1 MSSRA
6 GVWSKVVLAW
16 LVFGLISGTQVW
28 LGMLT
33 HGHSVPRLLGYHVV
47 VWLAWLGPTYVIV
60 GLARRFPVV
69 PPRPI
74 PVLVHVL
81 GAAAVVVCHGLVWL
95 ALCLWMRP
103 YDTRTV
109 TFANARP
116 WEYVL
121 ECCPLE
127 LALYAL
133 VLGAAI
139 AFEYYRRTQERAI
152 ELARVRASLAD
163 ARLHALELQIQP
175 HSLFNTMNA
184 ISALIRA
191 GRSQEAVSMVNGM
204 SELFRY
210 ALDHAGRTHVA
221 LDEELRVLER
231 YLEIQ
236 RVRFPDR
243 MSFRIEAEGEVRRG
257 AVPAL
262 LLQPLAENAVR
273 HGIAKSAAAGVVE
286 VRAFRRDD
294 RLLIELFNSGALGAV
309 SPAGIGLTNTVERL
323 RHLYGESGRF
333 DLSPSE
339 GGVLARVAIP
349 WREAQ

>member
-1 MSSRA
+1 MPPRVA
-6 GVWSKVVLAW
+6 LWSKIVLAW
-16 LVFGLISGTQVW
+16 LFFGLISGTQVW

-60 GLARRFPVV
+60 VLARRFPVV
-69 PPRPI
+69 PPRPL

-81 GAAAVVVCHGLVWL
+81 AATGVFLGHGLLWIG
-95 ALCLWMRP
+95 LCLWMRP
-103 YDTRTV
+103 FDRM
-109 TFANARP
+109 NAT
-116 WEYVL
+116 L
-121 ECCPLE
+121 ESVHPGEFLLGCFPLE
-127 LALYAL
+127 WTLYAL

-139 AFEYYRRTQERAI
+139 AVEYYRRTQERAA
-152 ELARVRASLAD
+152 ELAGVRASLAD

-191 GRSQEAVSMVNGM
+191 GRSEEAVSMVNGM
-204 SELFRY
+204 SELLRY

-231 YLEIQ
+231 YLQIQ
-236 RVRFPDR
+236 HVRFPDR
-243 MSFRIEAEGEVRRG
+243 MSFHIDAPREVRRG

-262 LLQPLAENAVR
+262 LLQPLAENEVR

-286 VRAFRRDD
+286 VRAFREGD
-294 RLLIELFNSGALGAV
+294 RLHIELFNSGALGAT

-323 RHLYGESGRF
+323 RHLYGEAGGF
-333 DLSPSE
+333 DLSASR

-349 WREAQ
+349 WTEAT